1 MSRDVVKNKT
11 VSNRLRRQLF
21 YTDDSSTDDVS
32 VEIDSREVK
41 RSLTDTEQR
50 TDVKYIKIDR
60 QSTSADHVKSSG
72 NYLLSL

>member
-50 TDVKYIKIDR
+50 TDVKYIKIDK
-60 QSTSADHVKSSG
+60 QSTSADHV
-72 NYLLSL
+72 